1 MRAYLGLFVW
11 MLCLWAGSVQAG
23 ETFRFR
29 VYLKDKG
36 ESGYTLDKPRE
47 FLSSEAIARRTRQG
61 IALSPTDLPIAQAY
75 LDTLSAHGGRPILT
89 SKWFATVVVSTP
101 DSIQGERLARLSIVD
116 SVKWIWKGEESADAS
131 PRAESRW
138 RGAPRQ
144 RRCRSRNR
152 LFRALRR
159 EDRRKG
165 ISTGSPA
172 ALSASFSSWLC
183 RSKAPLSL
191 RLSSMATD
199 LHTWT

>member
-89 SKWFATVVVSTP
+89 VTAGGKPREIGS
-101 DSIQGERLARLSIVD
+101 QGKTNPIFL
-116 SVKWIWKGEESADAS
+116 
-131 PRAESRW
+131 
-138 RGAPRQ
+138 
-144 RRCRSRNR
+144 
-152 LFRALRR
+152 
-159 EDRRKG
+159 
-165 ISTGSPA
+165 
-172 ALSASFSSWLC
+172 WLC
-183 RSKAPLSL
+183 GETNPDAKRYQVA
-191 RLSSMATD
+191 
-199 LHTWT
+199 